1 MSNFEASIDEKNTLS
16 MKETRYDNKEKDI
29 LFSRAIKAGKRLY
42 YVDVKQSSRGDLY
55 LALTESKKIVS
66 GDPDMPQFSYEKH
79 KLFVYPEDF
88 EKFTG
93 ALADAM
99 RFIYEQQGPVEQRP
113 EEPRNEIQLDEIEF

>member
-1 MSNFEASIDEKNTLS
+1 